1 MTYEA
6 ILTAVFTKLSTVS
19 GLPKIMYPNINNV
32 SVPDEYI
39 AVYSIPTATENLTID
54 GKEYQYGLVQVDCV
68 VRANIGEIKAAQI
81 ADKIINA
88 FKVGTV
94 IASGL
99 KVNKPSY
106 ASAGLNTGDGHY
118 KIPVTIRYQC
128 TSLN

>member
-32 SVPDEYI
+32 TIPDEYI
-39 AVYSIPTATENLTID
+39 AVYVIPAATENMTID
-54 GKEYQYGLVQVDCV
+54 GKEYQFGLLQIDCV
-68 VRANIGEIKAAQI
+68 VRANVGEIKAAQI

-88 FKVGTV
+88 FKVGTIV
-94 IASGL
+94 ASGL
-99 KVNKPSY
+99 TINKPSY

-118 KIPVTIRYQC
+118 KIPVTVRYQ
-128 TSLN
+128 SIVLN